1 MLNVF
6 LLSTYLSLHTD
17 SALYSSE
24 IMQHI
29 HSMNPR
35 GRFLEMNK
43 ETNLYYEVTEEKAR
57 EKVCQVSI
65 AKCFS
70 SYYFGL
76 ESLTLYAST

>member
-6 LLSTYLSLHTD
+6 LLSTYLSLLHTD

-24 IMQHI
+24 MMQHI

-65 AKCFS
+65 SKIF
-70 SYYFGL
+70 L
-76 ESLTLYAST
+76 IILLWIRVTNIE